1 MVSAC
6 VFELVTFEKTRET
19 VMKLTVYLGANE
31 GNDPALKTAVRE
43 LGEWIGTAGHTLIY
57 GGSKAGLMGE
67 LAESALRAGAPVI
80 GVEPQMFID
89 REMQLDGLT
98 ELIVTPDMAT
108 RKAKMIA
115 LGDAF
120 LAFPGGTG
128 TLEEIAE
135 VMSMV
140 SLNLLDAPC
149 ILYNLNGFYDDFRR
163 LLQQMIQKGLSTP
176 ERQEG
181 ILFAENLSQIHE
193 ILEKAR

>member
-1 MVSAC
+1 
-6 VFELVTFEKTRET
+6 
-19 VMKLTVYLGANE
+19 MKLTVYLGANE

-80 GVEPQMFID
+80 GVEPRMFID

-135 VMSMV
+135 VMSLV
-140 SLNLLDAPC
+140 SLKLLEAPC

-163 LLQQMIQKGLSTP
+163 LLQRMIQKGLSTP

-181 ILFAENLSQIHE
+181 ILFAENLSQIRD
-193 ILEKAR
+193 ILNKAR